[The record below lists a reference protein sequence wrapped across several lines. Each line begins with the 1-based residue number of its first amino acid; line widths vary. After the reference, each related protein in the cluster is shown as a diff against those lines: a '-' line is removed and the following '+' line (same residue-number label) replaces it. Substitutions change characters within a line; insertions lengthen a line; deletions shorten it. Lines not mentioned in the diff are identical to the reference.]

1 MSADKQYPIKPMLAI
16 GPVGINRVKLLVDG
30 LTARR
35 ATHGREMGVKSARV
49 YHYTDDVAEHAISS
63 YFPKFDKL
71 RRAARSHEA
80 AGGDC
85 YLVMVHY
92 GNHPG
97 DHRPASYATQYSYL
111 LVAQRPDNGFLEV
124 LAESDSESLRRG
136 VQHPSIVKKA
146 KAMRKKVRES
156 LRTYGPIE
164 LVHKPKVRESWLP
177 FPDKIIE
184 LVPGASEVAKNTPA
198 SHQDVDVLLSTPT
211 MYDDD
216 GVAIKVAAATVVAWD
231 TDTMKYVA
239 YHTLLT
245 SLEYETILD
254 KVRELSNP
262 QPELPQ
268 AGKPAIQI
276 EVTLAF
282 PCEPTAD
289 QVRDALHDIAD
300 KSRDC
305 LYDQSGTFQPC
316 ESLVVPLLPGSLG
329 AACIAV
335 TRPEGQE
342 VPKTKRT

>member
-1 MSADKQYPIKPMLAI
+1 MPTDKQYPIKPKLAI
-16 GPVGINRVKLLVDG
+16 GPVGINRIKLLVDG

-35 ATHGREMGVKSARV
+35 VTHGREMGVKAAHV
-49 YHYTDDVAEHAISS
+49 YHYTDEAAEHAISS
-63 YFPKFDKL
+63 YFHKSYKL
-71 RRAARSHEA
+71 RQAARSHEE

-85 YLVMVHY
+85 YLVQVHY

-97 DHRPASYATQYSYL
+97 DHWQASYATQYSYL
-111 LVAQRPDNGFLEV
+111 LLAKRPDTGFLSV
-124 LAESDSESLRRG
+124 LAESNAESLRRG
-136 VQHPSIVKKA
+136 VQHPGIIKKA
-146 KAMRKKVRES
+146 KSMRKKVRES

-177 FPDKIIE
+177 FPEEIVG
-184 LVPGASEVAKNTPA
+184 LVPGASEIAKSTPEGR
-198 SHQDVDVLLSTPT
+198 QNVDILLSTPT
-211 MYDDD
+211 MYDTDN
-216 GVAIKVAAATVVAWD
+216 VPIKVAAATVVSWD

-239 YHTLLT
+239 HHTLLT

-254 KVRELSNP
+254 KIRELSNP
-262 QPELPQ
+262 QPDLPQ
-268 AGKPAIQI
+268 AGRPAIQI

-282 PCEPTAD
+282 PCEPTAN

-316 ESLVVPLLPGSLG
+316 ESLVVPMLPGSLG

-342 VPKTKRT
+342 APEAKRT